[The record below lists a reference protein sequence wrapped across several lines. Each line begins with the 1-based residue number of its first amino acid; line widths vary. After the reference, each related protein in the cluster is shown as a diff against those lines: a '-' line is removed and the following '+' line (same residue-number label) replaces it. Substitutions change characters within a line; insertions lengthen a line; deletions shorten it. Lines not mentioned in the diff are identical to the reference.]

1 MSALIPFG
9 RNEHNLFSYL
19 DDMEKSLFGDMGAG
33 FGQVRTDIVDRGD
46 HYLLQAELP
55 GFDKKDLHI
64 DIQGDELCI
73 SATHDEKSEEKDDQG
88 RFVRRER
95 RYGSYRRSFDISDI
109 DTAAID
115 ASYQNGILELKL
127 PKKAPVA
134 DVRHQI
140 EIK

>member
-33 FGQVRTDIVDRGD
+33 FGQFRTDIVDRGD

-73 SATHDEKSEEKDDQG
+73 TTKRARKKTTRAALSA
-88 RFVRRER
+88 
-95 RYGSYRRSFDISDI
+95 GSAAMALIAAASISAI
-109 DTAAID
+109 STPPPSTPAIKTA
-115 ASYQNGILELKL
+115 SSS
-127 PKKAPVA
+127 
-134 DVRHQI
+134 
-140 EIK
+140 

>member
-33 FGQVRTDIVDRGD
+33 FGQFRT
-46 HYLLQAELP
+46 
-55 GFDKKDLHI
+55 DLHI